1 MNFQNE
7 KIIEM
12 FHDEKI
18 LTYLSKKL
26 ITFYKLF
33 QSLSLPINI
42 VRNLIKNSKT
52 FDENCY
58 FTLELIYCYFIKNP
72 YNIN

>member
-58 FTLELIYCYFIKNP
+58 FTLELI
-72 YNIN
+72 